1 MTTNDFIRSKHFNQS
16 ELILIIDNNTTKGKF
31 EKRELAI
38 LFSCLLAV
46 LIKDCFSFPNTVKE
60 GLQHQTNLKVLRK
73 LNV

>member
-38 LFSCLLAV
+38 LFSCLLAFH
-46 LIKDCFSFPNTVKE
+46 IKDCFSFPNTK
-60 GLQHQTNLKVLRK
+60 LRK
-73 LNV
+73 DFNTRQI